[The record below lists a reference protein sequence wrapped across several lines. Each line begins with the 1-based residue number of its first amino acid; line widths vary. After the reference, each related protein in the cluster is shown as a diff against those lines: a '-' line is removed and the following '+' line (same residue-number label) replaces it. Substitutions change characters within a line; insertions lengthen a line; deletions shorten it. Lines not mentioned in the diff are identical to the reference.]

1 MVEAASWT
9 WSHTPGRP
17 CRAGRAGR
25 PGPGQE
31 APPSHSCSA
40 TTPVEPGGAA
50 ESGSIKPGEE
60 AWLSPRAHVQ
70 VGGNPASAP
79 GPKGRP
85 LVVLLVAL
93 TSPKGDFGVRAGS

>member
-1 MVEAASWT
+1 MVP
-9 WSHTPGRP
+9 HPGQALP
-17 CRAGRAGR
+17 CGAGRAPWAGSG
-25 PGPGQE
+25 GPSQSFMLCDD
-31 APPSHSCSA
+31 AR
-40 TTPVEPGGAA
+40 GGAA
-50 ESGSIKPGEE
+50 ESGSINPGEE